1 MKLINWGLVT
11 LLVFIFSVGCVS
23 NPKQESS
30 APLAEHVVMI
40 GLDGFG
46 AYAYD
51 KADMPNLKNLA
62 NQGSWTLKSRTVLP
76 SSSAV
81 NWASM
86 LMGSVPTLHGYTE
99 WGSVEPE
106 IPSAVLSSYG
116 KFPSIYTLIRE
127 QKPEAKTSVIYSWP
141 GIINL
146 LEKDII
152 DYVVPTSDND
162 DLTAQRAAEVIKAY
176 KPMFTFIHIDEP
188 DGAGHNIGHD
198 TSAYYDALSHVDKL
212 IGQIL
217 VSIDEAGIAEKTVVM
232 IVSDHGGIDKGH
244 GGKSLQEV
252 EIPFI
257 IKGPGIKINH
267 EIQNVVVDFDYGTTI
282 TYILGIQAHQAW
294 RGQVIEDIFIK

>member
-1 MKLINWGLVT
+1 MKLINWSFTT
-11 LLVFIFSVGCVS
+11 LCLSFFLMGCGSDSKSKNSTPV
-23 NPKQESS
+23 
-30 APLAEHVVMI
+30 AEHVVMI

-62 NQGSWTLKSRTVLP
+62 NQGSWTLRSRTVLP

-127 QKPEAKTSVIYSWP
+127 QKPEAKTAVIYSWP

-146 LEKDII
+146 LEKEII

-162 DLTAQRAAEVIKAY
+162 DLAAQKASEIIKTY

-198 TSAYYDALSHVDKL
+198 TPAYYEALAHVDEL

-217 VSIDEAGIAEKTVVM
+217 TSIEEAGIAETTVVM
-232 IVSDHGGIDKGH
+232 IVSDHGGIEKGH
-244 GGKSLQEV
+244 GGKSLMEV
-252 EIPFI
+252 DIPFI
-257 IKGPGIKINH
+257 IKGPGIKMNH
-267 EIQNVVVDFDYGTTI
+267 EIKNVVVDFDYGTTI
-282 TYILGIQAHQAW
+282 AHILGIQAHQAW
-294 RGQVIEDIFIK
+294 RGQVIEDIFVK